1 MLKRKLLLTSYV
13 WVTLISHCLTQVTVD
28 FSASVTR
35 SCVSTQV
42 VFTNLSTSTAGSIVD
57 LEWDLAGIY
66 ANKQSPSIIF
76 TDPGGY
82 DICLIASDEFGNS
95 DTLCRED
102 YVIIWEK
109 PKANF
114 VSDFA
119 SGCSPLD
126 VVFTNTSTSNNG
138 EILEATWDVG
148 GSMNLAILE
157 NVDSMLHS
165 QYIAPGLYSA
175 SLFITDDKGC
185 SATMV
190 KSKAV
195 EVLQNPVFDYSFEVI
210 SGCELPW
217 EVKFSN
223 NSPDSRTTYEWDFG
237 NGETFTGTNPPL
249 IVYDLS
255 LIHI

>member
-1 MLKRKLLLTSYV
+1 M
-13 WVTLISHCLTQVTVD
+13 WIALISHCITQVTAD

-42 VFTNLSTSTAGSIVD
+42 VFTNLSTSTAGNVVD

-76 TDPGGY
+76 ANPGGY

-109 PKANF
+109 PTANF
-114 VSDFA
+114 VNDLGF
-119 SGCSPLD
+119 GCSPLD

-138 EILEATWDVG
+138 QIVEAIWDIG
-148 GSMNLAILE
+148 GSTNLTILE
-157 NVDSMLHS
+157 NVDSMLQS
-165 QYIAPGLYSA
+165 TYITPGLYSA
-175 SLFITDDKGC
+175 SLLITDDKGC
-185 SATMV
+185 SATIV

-195 EVLQNPVFDYSFEVI
+195 EVLQNPLI
-210 SGCELPW
+210 T
-217 EVKFSN
+217 SN
-223 NSPDSRTTYEWDFG
+223 E
-237 NGETFTGTNPPL
+237 
-249 IVYDLS
+249 
-255 LIHI
+255 